1 MIEWLEAIDRS
12 IVLGVNSLHNP
23 WLDELM
29 WLISGKLIWIPF
41 YLFLLYLAFK
51 TFGFRKTMIFLLLA
65 LVCVGLSDLISSQ
78 LIKNNIAR
86 YRPSH
91 HALLTHRLHFYE
103 MKPGEFYKGG
113 QYGFV
118 SSHAANFFALATF
131 VGLSLRRRYKWLF
144 PLLVFLAVLVS
155 FSRLYL
161 GVHYLSDL
169 IGGALIGTLVS
180 YAVWRTWWK

>member
-12 IVLGVNSLHNP
+12 IVLSVNSLHTP

-29 WLISGKLIWIPF
+29 WVISGKLIWIPF
-41 YLFLLYLAFK
+41 YLYLLYLAFK
-51 TFGFRKTMIFLLLA
+51 ASGFRRCMVFLLLA
-65 LVCVGLSDLISSQ
+65 ILCVGLSDLISAQ

-103 MKPGEFYKGG
+103 MKPGEYYKGG
-113 QYGFV
+113 QFGFV

-131 VGLSLRRRYKWLF
+131 VGLSLRKRYRWLF
-144 PLLVFLAVLVS
+144 PLLISISVIVC